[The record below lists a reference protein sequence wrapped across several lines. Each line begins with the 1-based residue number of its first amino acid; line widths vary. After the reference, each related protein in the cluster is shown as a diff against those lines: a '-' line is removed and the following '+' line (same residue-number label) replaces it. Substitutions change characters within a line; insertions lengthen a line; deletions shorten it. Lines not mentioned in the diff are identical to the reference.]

1 MSANLKNLDKHPS
14 SFSLNFSSTY
24 SYRSLVGGLISLCY
38 IIIGLTIFSTK
49 TIDLFNK
56 INISYNTRVVKD
68 YDHGALDISSGVFNI
83 KIKNGS
89 KFI

>member
-1 MSANLKNLDKHPS
+1 MSALTALDKYPS
-14 SFSLNFSSTY
+14 TFNINFSSRY
-24 SYRSLVGGLISLCY
+24 AYRSIIGGLISLCY
-38 IIIGLTIFSTK
+38 IVIGISIFTTK

-56 INISYNTRVVKD
+56 ENISFNTRVIKN
-68 YDHGALDISSGVFNI
+68 YDHDGLDISSGKFFI